1 MFCFQGGDS
10 DSDLDVAKR
19 PSKSNHGDDSDGSDL
34 DDARTKKS
42 TVSFLSVYCIENKIQ
57 LC

>member
-42 TVSFLSVYCIENKIQ
+42 TVSVLIKCLLYRK
-57 LC
+57 